1 MQEKAPS
8 LAEGVIA
15 AAQSV
20 IDHINQDEVARFV
33 AMKNPDES
41 SGAKAR
47 KQKME
52 AQEAALVTA
61 YSAIAEA
68 IFDRAPKVIILLL
81 QSDLLLTCR
90 REMGFSRRLH
100 GVPQNL
106 ARRPRYSQLAG
117 I

>member
-1 MQEKAPS
+1 MQEKTPDQVK
-8 LAEGVIA
+8 GVLT
-15 AAQSV
+15 AAQTV
-20 IDHINQDEVARFV
+20 VDHINQDEVARFV

-68 IFDRAPKVIILLL
+68 IFDVAPKVVI
-81 QSDLLLTCR
+81 S
-90 REMGFSRRLH
+90 S
-100 GVPQNL
+100 P
-106 ARRPRYSQLAG
+106 
-117 I
+117 